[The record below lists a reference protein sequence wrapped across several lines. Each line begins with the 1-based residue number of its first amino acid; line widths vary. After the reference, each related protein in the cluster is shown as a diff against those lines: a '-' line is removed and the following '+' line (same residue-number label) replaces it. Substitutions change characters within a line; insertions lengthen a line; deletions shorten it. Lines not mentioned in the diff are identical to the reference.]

1 MVIEIGQP
9 HNIHF
14 SELDFRSILLYFVHL
29 VIFFICHLI

>member
-9 HNIHF
+9 HNTHF
-14 SELDFRSILLYFVHL
+14 LELDFWSNSLYFVHL